1 MLAAQGRW
9 WATLFM
15 LIWGGLLV
23 SLVDNVVRPMLVA
36 GRAPVSSLTV
46 FIGVLGGIS
55 AFGAI
60 GLFLGPVVLSLIIA
74 LLQFAIELRRSEP
87 GRQ

>member
-1 MLAAQGRW
+1 
-9 WATLFM
+9 
-15 LIWGGLLV
+15 
-23 SLVDNVVRPMLVA
+23 MLVA

-74 LLQFAIELRRSEP
+74 LLQFAIELRAPSQDVSERAAHSDP
-87 GRQ
+87 AEPPRALAGAARRCAIA

>member
-1 MLAAQGRW
+1 
-9 WATLFM
+9 
-15 LIWGGLLV
+15 
-23 SLVDNVVRPMLVA
+23 
-36 GRAPVSSLTV
+36 VSSLTV